1 MGYLD
6 PVAYVLNI
14 DKHTYTY
21 SPDMFLLFHTLGNEL
36 MCYII
41 FFNFIQLQ
49 CKTVNAS
56 YTDIHNVFDLN
67 IVL

>member
-6 PVAYVLNI
+6 PVVYVLNS

-36 MCYII
+36 MRYII
-41 FFNFIQLQ
+41 FFNFVKLKLSMALKLI
-49 CKTVNAS
+49 S
-56 YTDIHNVFDLN
+56 IIF
-67 IVL
+67 